1 MFQKVIYKSLK
12 VLKEELRA
20 LQRFG
25 FVKQARFADDSFTAK
40 GDRLKAVLEMMTR
53 KNFDFSWSSYARASA
68 LTPDLVKLMK
78 ASNCDLLV
86 MGIESG
92 SSAILKN
99 MDKKPAPGQA
109 LRAIKMLTNCGIDSQ
124 AAFVVGYP
132 GETAETFQE
141 RPSTSSTGAV

>member
-1 MFQKVIYKSLK
+1 LFPKVIYKSLE

-25 FVKQARFADDSFTAK
+25 FVKQARFTDDSFTAK
-40 GDRLKAVLEMMTR
+40 GDRLKAVLEMMT
-53 KNFDFSWSSYARASA
+53 RASA

-109 LRAIKMLTNCGIDSQ
+109 LRAIKMLTDCGIDSQ